1 MNVTPVIGL
10 DQPKLHEPWRVAANA
25 ALLQHM
31 YTASLA
37 ECPMTLVGSTAI
49 NGFGNDIDVVL
60 ECVDLDDVAGRL
72 RDAGW
77 VLNAAE
83 VYRGIDSDGWFS
95 ARLGEINL
103 LVSVPEVADTWKV
116 ATEVCKVFASI
127 VNRPTT
133 RDERVAFHR
142 AVFQD

>member
-10 DQPKLHEPWRVAANA
+10 DLPKLHEPWRVAANA
-25 ALLQHM
+25 ALLQHVH
-31 YTASLA
+31 TASLA
-37 ECPMTLVGSTAI
+37 ERPMTLVGSTAI
-49 NGFGNDIDVVL
+49 NGFGNDLDVVL

-72 RDAGW
+72 SDAGW
-77 VLNAAE
+77 VLNTAE
-83 VYRGIDSDGWFS
+83 VYRGINSDGWFS

-103 LVSVPEVADTWKV
+103 LVSEPDVADTWLV